1 MMSSSVDCTHG
12 VPVEHLDYSYI
23 EKCTDAKHL
32 EKILRE
38 LRSGK
43 EGFYP
48 HLITFCESHLERLNP
63 KSRALWRENPAATAA
78 SLSKDEWSQIV
89 SEMKIWEE
97 ETKKSEASLKQHP
110 VCDDSAPP
118 IRGSKC
124 FIPLNKKLIPEEEK
138 NTSNCTFPPEYP
150 GCMKAEGHAA
160 LLSQEQKL
168 LLANCEQDKGDDAFR
183 TKDFEEA
190 AAYYSRSISVLPSVA
205 TYQSQAEAKIN
216 LKHWHRA
223 MADCQHML
231 QLEPGNKN
239 ALLCRAAVYDHMG
252 EFQMASEDLRAVLKD
267 EPANAAATQLLLKI
281 QKKVSERPPDQ
292 QHDSRRLFIHE
303 AGDEEGNSSQEK
315 QPTGIDSPQDLCI
328 LYSNRAACFLKDG
341 NSQDC
346 IEDCTRVL
354 ELQPFSL
361 KPLLRRAMAYESL
374 ERYRRAYVDYK
385 TVLQID
391 ISVQAAQDGVSRI
404 TRLLM
409 EQDGP
414 EWREKLPDIPPVPL
428 SAQQH
433 RKVEPASAEVL
444 QARAEKAARDAERR
458 AEVLF
463 SALKQEGNDL
473 VRKAQYHQAV
483 GKYTECLKMKP
494 DQCAVYTNRALC
506 YLKQEM
512 FTEAK
517 QDCDA
522 ALKLE
527 PTNMKAFYR
536 RALAHR
542 GLKDY
547 LASRSDLQEVL
558 RLDPSVQE
566 AEKELEEV
574 TLLLR
579 QSPQDKPRKVVPIRE
594 VEAR

>member
-1 MMSSSVDCTHG
+1 MMSSSIGCTHG

-78 SLSKDEWSQIV
+78 SLPKDEWSQIV

-97 ETKKSEASLKQHP
+97 ETKKSEASLKRHP

-118 IRGSKC
+118 VRGSKC
-124 FIPLNKKLIPEEEK
+124 FIPLNKVNSKLIPEEEK
-138 NTSNCTFPPEYP
+138 NTSKCAFPPEYP

-160 LLSQEQKL
+160 CKGLCLALCEQKL
-168 LLANCEQDKGDDAFR
+168 LLANCEQDKGDEAFR

-190 AAYYSRSISVLPSVA
+190 AANYSRSISVLPSVA

-267 EPANAAATQLLLKI
+267 EPANAAATVSMSSAFDE
-281 QKKVSERPPDQ
+281 KVSERPPDQ

-315 QPTGIDSPQDLCI
+315 QPTGESAAPQQKVF
-328 LYSNRAACFLKDG
+328 S
-341 NSQDC
+341 
-346 IEDCTRVL
+346 
-354 ELQPFSL
+354 SL
-361 KPLLRRAMAYESL
+361 K
-374 ERYRRAYVDYK
+374 
-385 TVLQID
+385 
-391 ISVQAAQDGVSRI
+391 
-404 TRLLM
+404 
-409 EQDGP
+409 
-414 EWREKLPDIPPVPL
+414 
-428 SAQQH
+428 
-433 RKVEPASAEVL
+433 
-444 QARAEKAARDAERR
+444 
-458 AEVLF
+458 
-463 SALKQEGNDL
+463 L
-473 VRKAQYHQAV
+473 V
-483 GKYTECLKMKP
+483 CL
-494 DQCAVYTNRALC
+494 
-506 YLKQEM
+506 
-512 FTEAK
+512 
-517 QDCDA
+517 
-522 ALKLE
+522 
-527 PTNMKAFYR
+527 
-536 RALAHR
+536 
-542 GLKDY
+542 
-547 LASRSDLQEVL
+547 
-558 RLDPSVQE
+558 
-566 AEKELEEV
+566 
-574 TLLLR
+574 
-579 QSPQDKPRKVVPIRE
+579 
-594 VEAR
+594 